1 MRCHEEVERLD
12 GALASFARTE
22 AALRLRLG
30 QLLEVLGRGK
40 HFALGF
46 SSIAAYALERC
57 DRSVRWV
64 EVARCLARRLEVLP
78 ELRRAVAFGRVSWSM
93 GELLARVA
101 HPEDET
107 RWIEMDE
114 SRTVRQMKKLVEA
127 SSAERATSGA
137 ALDDEKAAARAALTT
152 EDGEA
157 EDSEEETCTL
167 TVTVDR
173 EEA

>member
-30 QLLEVLGRGK
+30 QVLEVLGRGK
-40 HFALGF
+40 HFDLGF

-64 EVARCLARRLEVLP
+64 EAARCLARRLEVLP
-78 ELRRAVAFGRVSWSM
+78 ELRRAVAFGSVSWSI

-101 HPEDET
+101 RPQEET
-107 RWIEMDE
+107 RWIEVAE
-114 SRTVRQMKKLVEA
+114 SRTVREMKKLVDAVSNEGTTGEA
-127 SSAERATSGA
+127 VSNERAAGWA
-137 ALDDEKAAARAALTT
+137 VLA
-152 EDGEA
+152 
-157 EDSEEETCTL
+157 
-167 TVTVDR
+167 
-173 EEA
+173 